1 MDNENLDEMVV
12 EDADDQIEITEEQS
26 EDEEY
31 EEVVSIDG
39 ETPPEQEEQPQR
51 APEWVRELRKNYRA
65 LQDKVRTYEQGQQR
79 EGQKAPNVPRKPTL
93 EELDYDTE
101 EYDKAMDKYYA
112 DKTAYDEHQRKLQAQ
127 AEEQQKQAQKYLE
140 GYAQSKQKLKVPDF
154 EVAEDAVV
162 GKLSV
167 DIQNVILTVA
177 DNPAAVVYALGKN
190 KAKLEEMAKIDN
202 PFLFAKELGKLE
214 GKLKVERRNAPPAP
228 EKVVTGTVGA
238 GAGDVHLERLRE
250 EARRTGDMSK
260 VMAYKRAQKK

>member
-1 MDNENLDEMVV
+1 MDTENLDEMAVI
-12 EDADDQIEITEEQS
+12 EDADDQIEVTEEQS
-26 EDEEY
+26 EDEE
-31 EEVVSIDG
+31 EDTVSIEG

-65 LQDKVRTYEQGQQR
+65 LQEKVRTYEQ
-79 EGQKAPNVPRKPTL
+79 EQKRAPEHQAPSIPQKPTL
-93 EELDYDTE
+93 EDYDYDTE
-101 EYDKAMDKYYA
+101 EYDKALEKYYV
-112 DKTAYDEHQRKLQAQ
+112 DKSAYDEHQRKLQAQ
-127 AEEQQKQAQKYLE
+127 AEEQQKQAKKYLE

-154 EVAEDAVV
+154 DVAEDAVV
-162 GKLSV
+162 GKLSI
-167 DIQNVILTVA
+167 DIQNVILTVS

-238 GAGDVHLERLRE
+238 GSGDATLERLRE

-260 VMAYKRAQKK
+260 VMAYKRSKK